1 MPGGE
6 SSNGGEDRVS
16 TIWNLLPSF
25 DPTSDDP
32 REYRDKVRFLH
43 SICPSK
49 DKSMLAPR
57 LAMACKGTAWSQV
70 KQIEASKLT
79 DPEQG
84 VEVLLTALS
93 SWDEAAELQTYERFE
108 KAIYKVMQKND
119 ESTMSFVNRL
129 AVAFHELG
137 DKVTVKELQAFIL
150 LRQSSLTSEDKR
162 KLITL
167 SGGTMEV
174 AKIEQS
180 MRTLSTKILTT
191 GSEIKKRVYPANYV
205 EAEDA
210 DEAFFAEDGPDEEG
224 LFTQLA
230 EEGDEDA
237 LFVSEYEGQILDY
250 IQEMPEMAECFSAY
264 TAARARLRDKAR
276 SRGSWPS
283 KGRGKQK
290 GSKGKSSPKGGPGFR
305 RSLAERIA
313 TSSCRAC
320 GKVGHWK
327 WECPARGQQAPSS
340 SQDVSNV
347 AMQTEDDQNLPELM
361 AEIPQNTVTLEE
373 AMRKLRDG
381 DPAPAFIR
389 VHSTLMTDRHEDL
402 VDPHMGCANFVH
414 DMIPP
419 QNSLV
424 MLCRKWGKLR
434 DRSAEEARVLT
445 ASLDDNQVR
454 CAILDTGAS
463 RTVIGKAFAQQF
475 ASQLAPGI
483 RERIRTGKSQ
493 TVFRFGNNGVLPS
506 VFAMFVPLN
515 KGWFRVEVVE
525 GKTPFLLSNAFL
537 RKIGGVLDF
546 EQGVLR
552 IPRWQRQVEL
562 VLDRKGLY
570 KVDMVRLLDGLEC
583 QQSDR
588 ESESESIW
596 HAPTTDDRP
605 NVTAAASDL
614 DLACAN
620 SPSSPEPE
628 QHGPFHR
635 SRSRQPPGQNLTISY
650 TMDEVSRPEGINSLR
665 EWGNYVS
672 QEGKHKD
679 KTFLEIFQQDRD
691 YGKFI
696 KNRRLT
702 SKSLQSYRSFHI
714 AMENAIHREKNKSP
728 ITAPIIQD
736 PTEMIHHMTPA
747 MPMSAGKMADTEKH
761 SKTRRFQSQD
771 QLPHR
776 PGDQSKGSSSSKRS
790 TSWDLVATEEVQVP
804 MGKDLTPDRELEIRT
819 QMAIL
824 QRELDNAKGSK

>member
-1 MPGGE
+1 MPEGE

-84 VEVLLTALS
+84 VEVLLKALS

-119 ESTMSFVNRL
+119 ESTMSCVNRL

-162 KLITL
+162 KVITL

-174 AKIEQS
+174 AKIEQA

-276 SRGSWPS
+276 SRGFWPS

-347 AMQTEDDQNLPELM
+347 ATQTEDDQNLPELM

-381 DPAPAFIR
+381 YPAPALIR

-434 DRSAEEARVLT
+434 DKSAEEARVLT
-445 ASLDDNQVR
+445 ASLDDNQAR

-506 VFAMFVPLN
+506 VFAMFIPLS

-605 NVTAAASDL
+605 NVTVAASDL

-635 SRSRQPPGQNLTISY
+635 SRSRQPPG
-650 TMDEVSRPEGINSLR
+650 
-665 EWGNYVS
+665 
-672 QEGKHKD
+672 
-679 KTFLEIFQQDRD
+679 
-691 YGKFI
+691 
-696 KNRRLT
+696 
-702 SKSLQSYRSFHI
+702 
-714 AMENAIHREKNKSP
+714 A
-728 ITAPIIQD
+728 
-736 PTEMIHHMTPA
+736 
-747 MPMSAGKMADTEKH
+747 
-761 SKTRRFQSQD
+761 
-771 QLPHR
+771 PHR
-776 PGDQSKGSSSSKRS
+776 S
-790 TSWDLVATEEVQVP
+790 
-804 MGKDLTPDRELEIRT
+804 
-819 QMAIL
+819 
-824 QRELDNAKGSK
+824 ELDHLVHHGRGESTGRHQQPQRVGQLCGSGGQAQRQDIPRDLPARLRLWEVYQ